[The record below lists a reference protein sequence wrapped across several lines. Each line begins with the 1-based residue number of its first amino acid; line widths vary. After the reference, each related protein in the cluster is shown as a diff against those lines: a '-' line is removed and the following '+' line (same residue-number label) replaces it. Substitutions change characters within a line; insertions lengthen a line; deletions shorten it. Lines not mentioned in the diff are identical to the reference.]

1 MPQLHLHLSKEV
13 ADEVERR
20 AKSKGLSVSSYLAD
34 LVQSQM
40 TDKWPKNFFSDVVG
54 GWVGKPLTSPSQMEF
69 EERNKLKVSPGKI
82 TL

>member
-1 MPQLHLHLSKEV
+1 MPQLHLYLSKEV
-13 ADEVERR
+13 SDEVERR

-34 LVQSQM
+34 LVHSQM

-54 GWVGKPLTSPSQMEF
+54 GWVGERLTRPSQMEF
-69 EERNKLKVSPGKI
+69 KERNKLKVSQDKI